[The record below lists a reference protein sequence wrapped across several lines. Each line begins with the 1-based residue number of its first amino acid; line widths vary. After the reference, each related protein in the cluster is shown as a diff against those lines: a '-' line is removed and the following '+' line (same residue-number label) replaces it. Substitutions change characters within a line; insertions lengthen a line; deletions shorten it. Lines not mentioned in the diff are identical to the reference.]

1 LYRNNAGSRK
11 KVIVCYRNQCGNA
24 RRVCAIWISAKTIE
38 SGDEIGDYDEANG
51 CFYTRQEG
59 HTLVPHVAQRQM
71 ATLLHEAVKEIE
83 ELRNSS
89 KEPISDNAH
98 TDKIKISTFLEIK
111 EI

>member
-1 LYRNNAGSRK
+1 M
-11 KVIVCYRNQCGNA
+11 
-24 RRVCAIWISAKTIE
+24 
-38 SGDEIGDYDEANG
+38 
-51 CFYTRQEG
+51 
-59 HTLVPHVAQRQM
+59 PHVAQRQM